1 VGLFI
6 KLKFQCGAAG
16 PPFSVSAV
24 SVWASQLHLSFSVGT
39 WPRTGAQWTV
49 STCTEWAVGCGA
61 PRRHSERSCGAH
73 GLIRHLPLHTRPRA
87 DPTRCLK
94 CPACNISSVFH
105 LHASM
110 AEPIGSTSPHT
121 VKVGASVES
130 RAATAMEAV
139 PMIVEHGPVPSW
151 LRKRARSSA
160 FLAWWWLVGSAP
172 DCGATCRLATPRS
185 HALV

>member
-1 VGLFI
+1 M
-6 KLKFQCGAAG
+6 ARAG
-16 PPFSVSAV
+16 PGAMYLNVAGQDGAIPTPLARFWSAG
-24 SVWASQLHLSFSVGT
+24 SAPYSLRG
-39 WPRTGAQWTV
+39 RR
-49 STCTEWAVGCGA
+49 GA

-151 LRKRARSSA
+151 LRQRARSSA